1 MSKNYKKIYQT
12 KLPEE
17 KKEAIQ
23 ALTKKMKKSVE
34 GYFRSPEDM
43 KEYLSFMANFHQYS
57 ISNISLIQTQFQGAA
72 AVGSFNFWKKKGF
85 SVQKGEKGIQI
96 LVPNRTV
103 PKFKDQEGKWKSVN
117 KASEEEKKKVERGQ
131 TEVQAGRLYF
141 SVGNVFDIS
150 QTNAS
155 AKDLPSIFPNRWLEG
170 SIEDYKLLYKG
181 MEAIAEK
188 NGVKIIEPKEELGV
202 AKGVSYTL
210 TKEVALNPRNSE
222 LQNVKTLLHELAH
235 AKLHTKETHMNY
247 TAPEKEFQAEMTAYT
262 VASYFGIDTSEYSL
276 GYLANWT
283 QGRELKD
290 KTQLLKEVHDT
301 SMEFIET
308 IETHLNKENEKSHE
322 KEVEG
327 LAKSVDEK
335 NILLVEFTGL
345 SNTTQELV
353 SVSELKERASR
364 DTAFRPIENAE
375 QLHGKEFIDAFN
387 QSNKERFS
395 ALDQNEI
402 TRPMMLIQWS
412 ENENFKSNELIPFG
426 EANEKMT
433 AAITKIEEAKEIA
446 KEKGEYVGYDKTR
459 YHIVIPKEVDEDFGR
474 MQIVSMDRLNLG
486 DGEYTSPYQQVL
498 TEKRSL
504 SDEVKQA
511 LREEVVNDS
520 GKAEPS
526 LDKIPE
532 IPFEKSFDSVPDM
545 SKHLVTLEALGN
557 TNDTEVAMLH
567 MMDGDTKEIHTL
579 SVWNEDKSN
588 RDDLYVSLSS
598 KTGKLENVYLDDILK
613 HDLYKKVQESI
624 FENKG
629 NSSFVVHEANS
640 KMNLDEIVKDER
652 YGKWVEKEEQQKT
665 PFTSEK
671 EMNLYKEM
679 RKEGYEPI
687 ASIEQQF
694 QQQDKNEPSP
704 LEKDLSAKY
713 ETYKRAQHQESN
725 DIDSIVNRVTA
736 EERYYATKDV
746 SIDNKLVSQDYVTK
760 LENKVEEKLSKEGII
775 LTNDLTSVSPEPYK
789 IEVQQLEQENV
800 KHALYQ
806 YSLMAMKSD
815 ENEFPEKNFEF
826 RGSDE
831 EQTKFGINAINSAAY
846 WGQGDILGEIHHET
860 QKVKLYQKDIDGDNW
875 SKTSNIFLEE
885 KSLESIMKEF
895 GKEPNQDVPKELSKD
910 ILKDVYKGEYKEQV
924 LKEIAP
930 TKEEDRY
937 KDQYKIAVLEL
948 LGVDKEKSPDK
959 TTDKPEKASNEEKK
973 EPVKQEEKSS
983 KSREDRVKEM
993 KEFEKTHS
1001 FTEVYQLKKE
1011 ALQEIK
1017 EMNLTD
1023 FQREKLSKLEKAL
1036 DTEKQEYDKN
1046 KKQAFN
1052 KDQGKGEEQKEQNSF
1067 SKIFNRFKGVTKK
1080 AKPEEQ
1086 EMER

>member
-1 MSKNYKKIYQT
+1 
-12 KLPEE
+12 
-17 KKEAIQ
+17 
-23 ALTKKMKKSVE
+23 
-34 GYFRSPEDM
+34 M
-43 KEYLSFMANFHQYS
+43 KEYLSFRANFHQYS
-57 ISNISLIQTQFQGAA
+57 ISNISLIQTQFQGAT
-72 AVGSFNFWKKKGF
+72 AVGSFSFWKEKGF

-131 TEVQAGRLYF
+131 TEVQPGRLYF
-141 SVGNVFDIS
+141 SIGNVFDVS
-150 QTNAS
+150 QTDAS

-188 NGVKIIEPKEELGV
+188 NGVKIIAPKEELGA

-290 KTQLLKEVHDT
+290 KTKLLKEVHDT

-308 IETHLNKENEKSHE
+308 IESNLNKENEKSHE

-335 NILLVEFTGL
+335 NVLLVQFTGL

-387 QSNKERFS
+387 ESNKERFA

-402 TRPMMLIQWS
+402 TRPTMLIQWS

-446 KEKGEYVGYDKTR
+446 EAKGEYVSYDITR
-459 YHIVIPKEVDEDFGR
+459 YHIVIPKDVDEDFGR
-474 MQIVSMDRLNLG
+474 MQLVSMDRLDLG
-486 DGEYTSPYQQVL
+486 DGAYTSPYQQVL
-498 TEKRSL
+498 NEKTFL
-504 SDEVKQA
+504 SDEVKHA
-511 LREEVVNDS
+511 LRDDVIEHTPMEPAKEKMFSMLRSDGINPPEYEYVSIRELKEREAREAGLVYEEDGS
-520 GKAEPS
+520 EIEPAY
-526 LDKIPE
+526 KTP
-532 IPFEKSFDSVPDM
+532 
-545 SKHLVTLEALGN
+545 LVTIEALPNAKDETVGI
-557 TNDTEVAMLH
+557 MH
-567 MMDGDTKEIHTL
+567 MMDAVSKDIHQVPVL
-579 SVWNEDKSN
+579 HPDSSN
-588 RDDLYVSLSS
+588 RDLFVPLMRENGER
-598 KTGKLENVYLDDILK
+598 GKLPLDMMLNEKLYEKVQHSILDGRGNQSFVVHQKDADMKLHEIVRTERYGALVDKEKGQENPTFSEKEVE
-613 HDLYKKVQESI
+613 LYKKVR
-624 FENKG
+624 K
-629 NSSFVVHEANS
+629 
-640 KMNLDEIVKDER
+640 KR
-652 YGKWVEKEEQQKT
+652 YA
-665 PFTSEK
+665 
-671 EMNLYKEM
+671 
-679 RKEGYEPI
+679 PI
-687 ASIEQQF
+687 ASLNQQL
-694 QQQDKNEPSP
+694 QQQDKNEPSL

-713 ETYKRAQHQESN
+713 ETYKRAQHLESAN

-746 SIDNKLVSQDYVTK
+746 SIDNELVSQKYVMK
-760 LENKVEEKLSKEGII
+760 LEKKVEEKLSKEGITQ
-775 LTNDLTSVSPEPYK
+775 TNHPTSVSQEPYK
-789 IEVQQLEQENV
+789 EQ
-800 KHALYQ
+800 
-806 YSLMAMKSD
+806 
-815 ENEFPEKNFEF
+815 
-826 RGSDE
+826 
-831 EQTKFGINAINSAAY
+831 
-846 WGQGDILGEIHHET
+846 
-860 QKVKLYQKDIDGDNW
+860 
-875 SKTSNIFLEE
+875 
-885 KSLESIMKEF
+885 
-895 GKEPNQDVPKELSKD
+895 
-910 ILKDVYKGEYKEQV
+910 YKEQV
-924 LKEIAP
+924 LEEIAP
-930 TKEEDRY
+930 SKEEERY

-948 LGVDKEKSPDK
+948 LGIDKEKSPDK
-959 TTDKPEKASNEEKK
+959 TTDKPEKSSNEEKK
-973 EPVKQEEKSS
+973 EPVKQEGKPS

-993 KEFEKTHS
+993 KEFEKVHS

-1023 FQREKLSKLEKAL
+1023 SQREKLSKLEKAL

-1046 KKQAFN
+1046 NKQASN
-1052 KDQGKGEEQKEQNSF
+1052 KDQGKEEGQKEQNSF

-1080 AKPEEQ
+1080 AKTEEQ